1 MPRRIII
8 AHDDARF
15 LGQASLALK
24 EAGYDDISVFSDSN
38 GALFA
43 LTGGAELLITRV
55 AFPSGTHGIALALMA
70 KRSRPG
76 IKIVFAAR
84 PEFREQARGLG
95 EFIAMPV
102 NVAELVATVN
112 RLIG

>member
-8 AHDDARF
+8 AHDDTGF
-15 LGQASLALK
+15 LDQASLALR
-24 EAGYDDISVFSDSN
+24 EAGYDDISAFSESN

-43 LTGGAELLITRV
+43 LTRGAELLITRV

-70 KRSRPG
+70 KRSRRD

-102 NVAELVATVN
+102 NIAELVVTVK

>member
-1 MPRRIII
+1 MPQSGR
-8 AHDDARF
+8 RF
-15 LGQASLALK
+15 LGHSRPAP
-24 EAGYDDISVFSDSN
+24 DIRRRGSDSN
-38 GALFA
+38 GALIA
-43 LTGGAELLITRV
+43 LTRGAELLITRV

-102 NVAELVATVN
+102 NIAELVATVK

>member
-1 MPRRIII
+1 MSRQIVI
-8 AHDDARF
+8 AHDDSGF
-15 LGQASLALK
+15 LDQASSALR

-43 LTGGAELLITRV
+43 LTRGAELLITRV

-84 PEFREQARGLG
+84 PEFRDRARGLG
-95 EFIAMPV
+95 EFLAMPV
-102 NVAELVATVN
+102 NIADLVATVK
-112 RLIG
+112 RLMG